1 VCKMRET
8 INLQPLRTTLSNNFC
23 VSLTSPYSIS
33 SHSFTLYATSFNT
46 TLPSSTIVSPYS
58 ISSHAFTLFAT
69 FFNEFKPPSSQ
80 LLFFLKNITTLLF
93 IISFAIFISPH
104 SFTRFAIFFNTTLP
118 SSTSSNPH
126 HHNSFFLF
134 CQVYDSKVALN

>member
-1 VCKMRET
+1 MRET

-46 TLPSSTIVSPYS
+46 TLPSSTIVPPYF
-58 ISSHAFTLFAT
+58 ISSHSFTLFAT
-69 FFNEFKPPSSQ
+69 FFN
-80 LLFFLKNITTLLF
+80 TT
-93 IISFAIFISPH
+93 I
-104 SFTRFAIFFNTTLP
+104 P

-126 HHNSFFLF
+126 HHNSLFFKNITTLLF
-134 CQVYDSKVALN
+134 IISFTIFHFSSFIHSFCYILQHYITFFNKFKPPSSQLLLPFLPSL